1 MLFFS
6 LCTAYSLMV
15 KKDLRNS
22 LVNTIIRIIY
32 CLTKYNI
39 IHNFRAEIQ
48 RNGSGNRSEVTV
60 NC

>member
-1 MLFFS
+1 
-6 LCTAYSLMV
+6 MV